1 MKNNKGDEKQS
12 TTSNLFDD
20 DSTIKKSNKHL
31 TWYEYEI
38 ECFKRDKLKI
48 IEDEKQFIIRP
59 EFGQIIAQD
68 GQIPN
73 SIIRK
78 TINLKK

>member
-1 MKNNKGDEKQS
+1 
-12 TTSNLFDD
+12 
-20 DSTIKKSNKHL
+20 L